1 MADLTSAA
9 PMLKEVWPDAFET
22 AFSQEI
28 VGISRL
34 ETTSEGIVTDYSGR
48 YVVIPMK
55 VRRNQGIG
63 SRAER
68 AVLPLPGKQGWSGSR
83 VTMRYQYGVGD
94 ITLQGLKL
102 ADAEPRS
109 FINLLDQEMSGLR
122 DDVMKDY
129 ARQFYGNGTGALCV
143 VTDDTTG
150 TADVNTLTVDS
161 TQYLQVE
168 MKVDFV
174 LESGPTVEVTAAE
187 IVSIDETTKDV
198 VFDVNVS
205 AVTEAAIAVR
215 TGDYNQEIN
224 GLGALVGSA
233 EVQNLAP
240 ADEPSWESPVFTAG
254 APRAYDEMLFIKAI
268 DSTRRRTGKAVSVMF
283 TDFGGRRAMFAD
295 LVQGREYVN
304 TIEFAHG
311 FSAMPFNYG
320 TETLPVVEDPDF
332 PNDYDAT
339 VTQFIGVNEGQ
350 LKIYRDTEG
359 WHFAEETG
367 SMFLAAQDR
376 SDAWEFRIRQ
386 ISQLGIS
393 QRNSHFRIQNITSV
407 PEDAA
412 A

>member
-1 MADLTSAA
+1 MADLTSAE

-28 VGISRL
+28 VGITRL
-34 ETTSEGIVTDYSGR
+34 EQTSDGINNDYSGR

-68 AVLPLPGKQGWSGSR
+68 GILPLPGKQGWSGSR

-94 ITLQGLKL
+94 ITVQGLKL
-102 ADAEPRS
+102 ADSEPRS

-129 ARQFYGNGTGALCV
+129 ARQFYGDGSGTLATI
-143 VTDDTTG
+143 TDITQGTTSQ
-150 TADVNTLTVDS
+150 VQVDS
-161 TQYLQVE
+161 TQYLQLE

-174 LESGPTVEVTAAE
+174 DTGGPTVSVTSAE
-187 IVSIDETTKDV
+187 ITAIDETTKLV
-198 VFDVNVS
+198 TFDS
-205 AVTEAAIAVR
+205 AVETPATNGEVIVR

-224 GLGALVGSA
+224 GLGALVGSGT
-233 EVQNLAP
+233 VQNLAP
-240 ADEPSWESPVFTAG
+240 GTEPSWESPVFTG
-254 APRAYDEMLFIKAI
+254 GGSPRAYDEMLFIKAL
-268 DSTRRRTGKAVSVMF
+268 DSVRRRTGQQISVMF

-304 TIEFAHG
+304 TIEYAQG

-320 TETLPVVEDPDF
+320 VQTLPVVEDPDY
-332 PNDYDAT
+332 PNDWDST
-339 VTQFIGVNEGQ
+339 ETSFIGLVEDQ
-350 LKIYRDTEG
+350 VKVYKDPEG

-386 ISQLGIS
+386 MSQLGIS
-393 QRNSHFRIQNITSV
+393 QRNSHFRITEITSV

>member
-1 MADLTSAA
+1 MADLESAA

-22 AFSQEI
+22 AFSQEV
-28 VGISRL
+28 VGIARV
-34 ETTSEGIVTDYSGR
+34 ERTSDGISTDFSGR

-68 AVLPLPGKQGWSGSR
+68 AILPLPGKQGWVGSR
-83 VTMRYQYGVGD
+83 VTMRYQYGIGD
-94 ITLQGLKL
+94 ITMQGLKL
-102 ADAEPRS
+102 ADTEPRS

-129 ARQFYGNGTGALCV
+129 ARQFYGDGTGRLADTVGAPAGNV
-143 VTDDTTG
+143 VTVT
-150 TADVNTLTVDS
+150 S
-161 TQYLQVE
+161 IQYLEVE
-168 MKVDFV
+168 MLVDIV
-174 LESGPTVEVTAAE
+174 DPAGPTVVVEAAE
-187 IVSIDETTKDV
+187 ITDIDEDAKTITLSNVTSSADGFV
-198 VFDVNVS
+198 V
-205 AVTEAAIAVR
+205 VR
-215 TGDYNQEIN
+215 HGDYNQEIN
-224 GLGALVGSA
+224 GLGALVGSG
-233 EVQNLAP
+233 EVQNLDS
-240 ADEPSWESPVFTAG
+240 ADEPKWASPTFTAG
-254 APRAYDEMLFIKAI
+254 APRAYDEMHFIKAL
-268 DSTRRRTGKAVSVMF
+268 DSTRRRSGKDVSVIF

-295 LVQGREYVN
+295 LVPGREYVN

-320 TETLPVVEDPDF
+320 AKTIPVVEDPDY
-332 PNDYDAT
+332 PGDYDSDT
-339 VTQFIGVNEGQ
+339 TSFLGVNESVM
-350 LKIYRDTEG
+350 KVYRDPAG

-367 SMFLAAQDR
+367 SMFLAKQDR

-393 QRNSHFRIQNITSV
+393 QRNCHFRVDNIISI